1 MFDSVS
7 FEDVQRDAA
16 RTAESVKAAIYYI
29 VDLLEDHNEGAPD
42 DEQVDV
48 LSVIQAQ
55 KLKYIKPSG
64 SMIANFMQ
72 SNGVYFIQVTPADS
86 SSMLAFVLEQGYHV
100 VPITMV
106 GDFKSA
112 VNQALEETI
121 ELITAAYSDE
131 MGDEGD
137 AEDDTTEN
145 APVPYMNGAVPPAAF
160 AENASDAAEEYAE
173 GVEGAEDAEDAEGE
187 EGTEDGEE

>member
-7 FEDVQRDAA
+7 FEDVQRDAN

-86 SSMLAFVLEQGYHV
+86 NSMLAFVLEQGYHV
-100 VPITMV
+100 VPISMV
-106 GDFKSA
+106 GDFKST

-131 MGDEGD
+131 MGDDGD
-137 AEDDTTEN
+137 AEDGAIEN
-145 APVPYMNGAVPPAAF
+145 APAPYMNGAVPPAAL
-160 AENASDAAEEYAE
+160 AEIAVDASEEY
-173 GVEGAEDAEDAEGE
+173 AEDAEGE
-187 EGTEDGEE
+187 EVGEGEEGAEGTEDGEE